1 MRPKKRESRKVPTVT
16 EVNKIQELYKGFPLV
31 IATKHKKEAVIQPYL
46 ENLLKVR
53 CLVPE
58 DIDTDQ
64 LGMFSGEVERK
75 EAPLA
80 AARKKCL
87 LGFSLTHAKL
97 AVASEG
103 SFYPHPQIG
112 FVPVDEE
119 LLLFKDLENDI
130 EVHVKHLSMDTNF
143 NQSEVKNIEELTA
156 FCEKVGFP
164 THGIVLKFKNASTLK
179 VEKDFKDLEDVRLS
193 FEKALKNKFQ
203 QIFAETDMRAHRNP
217 KRMKVIGEAAE
228 KLVQMLQSTCPK
240 CDAIGFSAVDA
251 KPGLRCENC
260 GLPTRSTLYHIYN
273 CNVCGYTEN
282 KYFPNGKENESPMYC
297 DFCNP

>member
-1 MRPKKRESRKVPTVT
+1 M
-16 EVNKIQELYKGFPLV
+16 NKILESYKDLPLV
-31 IATKHKKEAVIQPYL
+31 IATKHKKEVVIQPYL

-75 EAPLA
+75 ETPLS

-87 LGFSLTHAKL
+87 LGFSLTNTKI

-112 FVPVDEE
+112 FVPVNEE

-130 EVHVKHLSMDTNF
+130 EIHVKQLSMDTNF
-143 NQSEVKNIEELTA
+143 NQTEVKNFDELAA
-156 FCEKVGFP
+156 FCEKIGFP
-164 THGIVLKFKNASTLK
+164 THGIVLKYKNAANLK
-179 VEKDFKDLEDVRLS
+179 VEKDFLDLEEVRVS
-193 FEKALKNKFQ
+193 FERAVKRKIQ
-203 QIFAETDMRAHRNP
+203 QIFAETDMRAHKNP

-228 KLVQMLQSTCPK
+228 KLVQVLQSSCEK
-240 CDAIGFSAVDA
+240 CDAIGFSTVDA
-251 KPGLRCENC
+251 KPGLKCKNC
-260 GLPTRSTLYHIYN
+260 GLPTRSTLYHIYK
-273 CNVCGYTEN
+273 CAICGHTEN
-282 KYFPNGKENESPMYC
+282 KYFPNGKENENPMYC